1 MSDSSRKSHGI
12 GAAVDK
18 LFRGI
23 EILIAIFLGAMI
35 FFTFMNVILR
45 QFGIGF
51 PWSEEIARIC
61 FIYLIYLGA
70 IIAARENQHL
80 MIDTLICKLP
90 PLGQKVLYVIIQG
103 LIIWLMWILT
113 NGAFLNAWN
122 NRNDFWVA
130 THFPVFLVHFAGV
143 LLGATGLWGAMSGH
157 FIGSAIAAVGDFLSG
172 PTACAILFVVGYN
185 IEFSR
190 GSLVG
195 AVRAAGVRLL
205 FCAAF
210 CVLCVLFL
218 TWTVGMTD
226 LLRWAL
232 ILLFTLP
239 GPYVLPVFARGEADA
254 RYASSCLSLY
264 TLLSVAM
271 FCVIAVLAV

>member
-80 MIDTLICKLP
+80 MIDTLIGKLP
-90 PLGQKVLYVIIQG
+90 EVGQKILYVIIQG
-103 LIIWLMWILT
+103 LIIWLMATLT
-113 NGAFLNAWN
+113 NGAFTNAWN

-130 THFPVFLVHFAGV
+130 THFPIFFVHFAGFLMGVSIIIISIVNLYRLIIKKEPV
-143 LLGATGLWGAMSGH
+143 LEL
-157 FIGSAIAAVGDFLSG
+157 FGSHPDSDD
-172 PTACAILFVVGYN
+172 PTAAEGGGLQ
-185 IEFSR
+185 
-190 GSLVG
+190 
-195 AVRAAGVRLL
+195 
-205 FCAAF
+205 
-210 CVLCVLFL
+210 
-218 TWTVGMTD
+218 
-226 LLRWAL
+226 
-232 ILLFTLP
+232 
-239 GPYVLPVFARGEADA
+239 
-254 RYASSCLSLY
+254 
-264 TLLSVAM
+264 
-271 FCVIAVLAV
+271 

>member
-103 LIIWLMWILT
+103 LISWLMWILT
-113 NGAFLNAWN
+113 NGAFLN
-122 NRNDFWVA
+122 
-130 THFPVFLVHFAGV
+130 
-143 LLGATGLWGAMSGH
+143 GAYELFYNLEAYVCFQESH
-157 FIGSAIAAVGDFLSG
+157 LDFL
-172 PTACAILFVVGYN
+172 
-185 IEFSR
+185 ER
-190 GSLVG
+190 SLDI
-195 AVRAAGVRLL
+195 R
-205 FCAAF
+205 
-210 CVLCVLFL
+210 
-218 TWTVGMTD
+218 
-226 LLRWAL
+226 
-232 ILLFTLP
+232 
-239 GPYVLPVFARGEADA
+239 FA
-254 RYASSCLSLY
+254 
-264 TLLSVAM
+264 
-271 FCVIAVLAV
+271 

>member
-35 FFTFMNVILR
+35 FFTFMNVVLR

-70 IIAARENQHL
+70 II
-80 MIDTLICKLP
+80 
-90 PLGQKVLYVIIQG
+90 QG
-103 LIIWLMWILT
+103 LVIWLMWILT

-143 LLGATGLWGAMSGH
+143 LLGASV
-157 FIGSAIAAVGDFLSG
+157 II
-172 PTACAILFVVGYN
+172 I
-185 IEFSR
+185 
-190 GSLVG
+190 SLVNLYRMF
-195 AVRAAGVRLL
+195 VLKEPVVELL
-205 FCAAF
+205 TGHKA
-210 CVLCVLFL
+210 
-218 TWTVGMTD
+218 D
-226 LLRWAL
+226 D
-232 ILLFTLP
+232 
-239 GPYVLPVFARGEADA
+239 GEDP
-254 RYASSCLSLY
+254 
-264 TLLSVAM
+264 
-271 FCVIAVLAV
+271 IAKEGGGLQ

>member
-143 LLGATGLWGAMSGH
+143 LLGASVIIISLVNLYRMFVLKEPVIELLTGHKADDGEDPIAKEAACSDHCRIYRHDAHRHRHRASHRHGP
-157 FIGSAIAAVGDFLSG
+157 AAVRRLH
-172 PTACAILFVVGYN
+172 
-185 IEFSR
+185 
-190 GSLVG
+190 
-195 AVRAAGVRLL
+195 RAGHGRRRRQPHHHRPHPDAGL
-205 FCAAF
+205 
-210 CVLCVLFL
+210 
-218 TWTVGMTD
+218 
-226 LLRWAL
+226 
-232 ILLFTLP
+232 
-239 GPYVLPVFARGEADA
+239 
-254 RYASSCLSLY
+254 
-264 TLLSVAM
+264 
-271 FCVIAVLAV
+271 

>member
-143 LLGATGLWGAMSGH
+143 LLADTAVKAAT
-157 FIGSAIAAVGDFLSG
+157 VD
-172 PTACAILFVVGYN
+172 VVGYSSPAN
-185 IEFSR
+185 GGTSFSNEVILTFT
-190 GSLVG
+190 GDSG
-195 AVRAAGVRLL
+195 AVKQAIIAARD
-205 FCAAF
+205 
-210 CVLCVLFL
+210 
-218 TWTVGMTD
+218 VGMQVLKT
-226 LLRWAL
+226 LEPSVELKSTTTPY
-232 ILLFTLP
+232 IL
-239 GPYVLPVFARGEADA
+239 
-254 RYASSCLSLY
+254 
-264 TLLSVAM
+264 
-271 FCVIAVLAV
+271 

>member
-90 PLGQKVLYVIIQG
+90 PLG

-143 LLGATGLWGAMSGH
+143 LLGASV
-157 FIGSAIAAVGDFLSG
+157 II
-172 PTACAILFVVGYN
+172 I
-185 IEFSR
+185 
-190 GSLVG
+190 SLVNLYRMF
-195 AVRAAGVRLL
+195 VLKEPVIELL
-205 FCAAF
+205 TGHKA
-210 CVLCVLFL
+210 
-218 TWTVGMTD
+218 D
-226 LLRWAL
+226 D
-232 ILLFTLP
+232 
-239 GPYVLPVFARGEADA
+239 GEDPNAKEGGG
-254 RYASSCLSLY
+254 LQ
-264 TLLSVAM
+264 
-271 FCVIAVLAV
+271 

>member
-113 NGAFLNAWN
+113 NGAFLN
-122 NRNDFWVA
+122 
-130 THFPVFLVHFAGV
+130 
-143 LLGATGLWGAMSGH
+143 GAYELFYNLEAYVCFQESH
-157 FIGSAIAAVGDFLSG
+157 LDFL
-172 PTACAILFVVGYN
+172 
-185 IEFSR
+185 ER
-190 GSLVG
+190 SLDI
-195 AVRAAGVRLL
+195 R
-205 FCAAF
+205 
-210 CVLCVLFL
+210 
-218 TWTVGMTD
+218 
-226 LLRWAL
+226 
-232 ILLFTLP
+232 
-239 GPYVLPVFARGEADA
+239 FA
-254 RYASSCLSLY
+254 
-264 TLLSVAM
+264 
-271 FCVIAVLAV
+271 

>member
-61 FIYLIYLGA
+61 FIYVMYLGA
-70 IIAARENQHL
+70 IVAAGERQHL

-103 LIIWLMWILT
+103 III
-113 NGAFLNAWN
+113 
-122 NRNDFWVA
+122 
-130 THFPVFLVHFAGV
+130 
-143 LLGATGLWGAMSGH
+143 
-157 FIGSAIAAVGDFLSG
+157 
-172 PTACAILFVVGYN
+172 
-185 IEFSR
+185 
-190 GSLVG
+190 SLVNLYRMF
-195 AVRAAGVRLL
+195 VLKEPVIELL
-205 FCAAF
+205 TGHKA
-210 CVLCVLFL
+210 
-218 TWTVGMTD
+218 D
-226 LLRWAL
+226 D
-232 ILLFTLP
+232 
-239 GPYVLPVFARGEADA
+239 GEDP
-254 RYASSCLSLY
+254 
-264 TLLSVAM
+264 
-271 FCVIAVLAV
+271 IAKEGGGLQ

>member
-113 NGAFLNAWN
+113 NGAFL
-122 NRNDFWVA
+122 
-130 THFPVFLVHFAGV
+130 VHFAGV
-143 LLGATGLWGAMSGH
+143 LLGASV
-157 FIGSAIAAVGDFLSG
+157 II
-172 PTACAILFVVGYN
+172 I
-185 IEFSR
+185 
-190 GSLVG
+190 SLVNLYRMF
-195 AVRAAGVRLL
+195 VLKEPVIELL
-205 FCAAF
+205 TGHKA
-210 CVLCVLFL
+210 
-218 TWTVGMTD
+218 D
-226 LLRWAL
+226 D
-232 ILLFTLP
+232 
-239 GPYVLPVFARGEADA
+239 GEDP
-254 RYASSCLSLY
+254 
-264 TLLSVAM
+264 
-271 FCVIAVLAV
+271 IAKEGGGLQ

>member
-90 PLGQKVLYVIIQG
+90 
-103 LIIWLMWILT
+103 
-113 NGAFLNAWN
+113 
-122 NRNDFWVA
+122 
-130 THFPVFLVHFAGV
+130 
-143 LLGATGLWGAMSGH
+143 LLGASV
-157 FIGSAIAAVGDFLSG
+157 II
-172 PTACAILFVVGYN
+172 I
-185 IEFSR
+185 
-190 GSLVG
+190 SLVNLYRMF
-195 AVRAAGVRLL
+195 VLKEPVIELL
-205 FCAAF
+205 TGHKA
-210 CVLCVLFL
+210 
-218 TWTVGMTD
+218 D
-226 LLRWAL
+226 D
-232 ILLFTLP
+232 
-239 GPYVLPVFARGEADA
+239 GEDP
-254 RYASSCLSLY
+254 
-264 TLLSVAM
+264 
-271 FCVIAVLAV
+271 IAKEGGGLQ